1 MRSKAVLLTTVL
13 FTGVVLGVLGTQMVG
28 AQSEAEEP
36 IVQEELARQA
46 LTTAEGNEAIVV
58 RARFAP
64 DAAMSAEPTLEHPAE
79 EFVYVLEGT
88 ALMTREGEEPIEFSE
103 GDAWYNDLALPH
115 TLANAS
121 SSEPLRVLAVWIGEE
136 GAF

>member
-13 FTGVVLGVLGTQMVG
+13 FTGVMLGMFGMQMVG

-36 IVQEELARQA
+36 IVREDLIKEA
-46 LTTAEGNEAIVV
+46 LVTAEGNEAVML

-64 DAAMSAEPTLEHPAE
+64 DAAMAEEPTLEHPAE

-88 ALMTREGEEPIEFSE
+88 ALMTRQGEEPIQFSE
-103 GDAWYNDLALPH
+103 GDAWYNDLAQPH
-115 TLANAS
+115 TLENAS